1 MEKRSI
7 LHVQTSRLRNGFTL
21 IELLL
26 VIAIIAILAAM
37 LLPALARAKR
47 RAQQVN
53 CVSNL
58 KQLGNGLQMY
68 FSDFNDWCPPGPGS
82 RNPPGPQV
90 DYGLT
95 QGQCPV
101 ISSNPNTRKWLG
113 YYIATYTGEK
123 DPATINSSTY
133 AVVKMFCCAAY
144 QTAGNNLSDGAGGKT
159 TINPTVDNYFDDYMT
174 HQGVGSYSV
183 QQAGG
188 STPFMLLLKAA
199 FPNGANAG
207 TGTVGW
213 LPFGK
218 EHTYEPMR
226 LTQIQKAGVA
236 LSDFWAVGD
245 YDSPAVGGD
254 TSKYD
259 IALAP
264 VHQKSRNFVYFDGHV
279 GNRQVVGTGAYDQ

>member
-1 MEKRSI
+1 MDINSAPKY
-7 LHVQTSRLRNGFTL
+7 QTRRHGGFTL
-21 IELLL
+21 IELLV

-37 LLPALARAKR
+37 LLPALAKAKR

-58 KQLGNGLQMY
+58 KQLGSGLAMY
-68 FSDFNDWCPPGPGS
+68 YADFNDWCPPGPGS

-101 ISSNPNTRKWLG
+101 VSSNPNTRKWLG

-123 DPATINSSTY
+123 DPATIPSASY
-133 AVVKMFCCAAY
+133 VVVKMFCCAAY
-144 QTAGNNLSDGAGGKT
+144 QTAGNNLADGMGGT
-159 TINPTVDNYFDDYMT
+159 SMVNPTSDNYFDDYVT

-188 STPFMLLLKAA
+188 GTPYMQMLKNA
-199 FPNGANAG
+199 FPGGAGAT
-207 TGTVGW
+207 TGTIGW

-226 LTQIQKAGVA
+226 LTQIQKAGVP
-236 LSDFWAVGD
+236 LTEFWEVGD
-245 YDSPAVGGD
+245 YDAMAVND

-259 IALAP
+259 IALKP
-264 VHQKSRNFVYFDGHV
+264 VHIKSRNFVYFDAHV
-279 GNRQVVGTGAYDQ
+279 GNRTVTGTGVYDQ

>member
-1 MEKRSI
+1 MEKRCIPYS
-7 LHVQTSRLRNGFTL
+7 QTYRNRSGFTL
-21 IELLL
+21 IELLV

-37 LLPALARAKR
+37 LLPALAKAKR

-53 CVSNL
+53 CASNL
-58 KQLGNGLQMY
+58 KQIGTGLQMY
-68 FSDFNDWCPPGPGS
+68 YTDFNDWLPPGPGS

-90 DYGLT
+90 DFGLT
-95 QGQCPV
+95 QGQLPC

-113 YYIATYTGEK
+113 YYVATYTGEK
-123 DPATINSSTY
+123 DPNSIPAATY

-144 QTAGNNLSDGAGGKT
+144 QNVGNNVSTASSGRPPM
-159 TINPTVDNYFDDYMT
+159 NPTVDNYADDYA
-174 HQGVGSYSV
+174 QGGVGSYSV

-188 STPFMLLLKAA
+188 STPYMQMLKNA
-199 FPNGANAG
+199 FPANP
-207 TGTVGW
+207 GW

-226 LTQIQKAGVA
+226 LTQIQKAGVP
-236 LSDFWAVGD
+236 LSDFWEVGD
-245 YDSPAVGGD
+245 YDAPAVNND

-264 VHQKSRNFVYFDGHV
+264 VHVKSRNFVYFDGHV
-279 GNRQVVGTGAYDQ
+279 GNRTVTPTGEYDQ